1 MESYIHKVQYY
12 ETDRMGLVH
21 HSNYI
26 RWMEEAR
33 VDWLEKIGMG
43 FDKLE
48 EMGITSPLLSVN
60 CKYKFGS
67 TFGDSVEIKTKV
79 KKYNGVKITIG
90 YIMTKVGTGEN
101 VATGETELCFINFKT
116 RRPIILKKENLEL
129 DQLMKKA
136 LEENAEEEK

>member
-1 MESYIHKVQYY
+1 
-12 ETDRMGLVH
+12 
-21 HSNYI
+21 
-26 RWMEEAR
+26 
-33 VDWLEKIGMG
+33 MG

-79 KKYNGVKITIG
+79 KKYNGVKITIE
-90 YIMTKVGTGEN
+90 YIMTKVGTGEI

>member
-79 KKYNGVKITIG
+79 KKYNGVKITIA
-90 YIMTKVGTGEN
+90 YIMTKVGTGEI

-129 DQLMKKA
+129 DK
-136 LEENAEEEK
+136 